1 MSLQGFL
8 MTSLLV
14 VVLDLPADRTGWA
27 RLMSELPPLAILL
40 LGGFLGDRRNSR
52 GYLMTMHLLMAIP
65 PLLIATVYGFGALG
79 YWWVVLFGV
88 LMASVQS
95 LSDPA
100 RQSTLSRVTQL
111 DIQRA
116 VTLMTIVTSLVGLLG
131 FLLGSQLENWGVV
144 TVLVLQ
150 SMLFFVG
157 ILAIYQLPSL
167 PALTAKS
174 ASGTPRQ
181 ALRRGLTAAWRLPLV
196 RNIIGLNFLSSLFNA
211 GAYIVAVPYIVT
223 QVYGG
228 SAATLAQAM
237 IVFTI
242 GSISS
247 NLILLKYMP
256 LKRPGRLF
264 LVMQLTRILILLVLW
279 FKPAPW
285 LFYLMLVIW
294 GLNMGVTTTLVRTTV
309 QELAPA
315 NDRAQILSILLLSFM
330 VSSPIS
336 AVVLGYLIEG
346 ASPINALLPGIFISL
361 LIFFVGRRY
370 SGLWDYQ
377 PASNTAAQ
385 ESAEPM

>member
-1 MSLQGFL
+1 MSASPSDLASHRPGAFRWYLTASSLWMAGMSLQGFL

-52 GYLMTMHLLMAIP
+52 GYLMTMHLLMAVP
-65 PLLIATVYGFGALG
+65 PLLIATVYGLGALG

-116 VTLMTIVTSLVGLLG
+116 VTLMTVVTSLVGLVG
-131 FLLGSQLENWGVV
+131 FLLGSQLENWGVI

-150 SMLFFVG
+150 SLLFFVG

-167 PALTAKS
+167 PALTTQ
-174 ASGTPRQ
+174 SGSQTPRQ
-181 ALRRGLTAAWRLPLV
+181 ALRRGLTAVWRLPLV

-223 QVYGG
+223 QVYG
-228 SAATLAQAM
+228 
-237 IVFTI
+237 
-242 GSISS
+242 
-247 NLILLKYMP
+247 
-256 LKRPGRLF
+256 
-264 LVMQLTRILILLVLW
+264 
-279 FKPAPW
+279 
-285 LFYLMLVIW
+285 
-294 GLNMGVTTTLVRTTV
+294 
-309 QELAPA
+309 
-315 NDRAQILSILLLSFM
+315 
-330 VSSPIS
+330 
-336 AVVLGYLIEG
+336 
-346 ASPINALLPGIFISL
+346 
-361 LIFFVGRRY
+361 
-370 SGLWDYQ
+370 
-377 PASNTAAQ
+377 
-385 ESAEPM
+385 